1 MTNESRENLQ
11 YLMEIHDFTDAPT
24 AWYSLMVFV
33 AFGGLKV
40 FLIKYN

>member
-11 YLMEIHDFTDAPT
+11 CLLELVDDTVAPT

-33 AFGGLKV
+33 AFGGFKI